1 MNPTARTVH
10 HLALLGAAG
19 MSGIALFDAGTKA
32 LTGHLSVFSD
42 DSDVEWLLQTSNAIH
57 GLAYVAMAAVLV
69 LHRRLIVSVN
79 RVAKVAYWLL
89 RGSVTVLAFV
99 FLALAPFLELESMPA
114 AISAVVGVA
123 FLLMLLSAPVLAIA
137 VRRTSAL
144 RPGTLLLAA
153 MVPLLALTILLG
165 VLAPVFGH
173 PAYLETALAFG
184 VALLGY
190 RASSHTVSAA
200 DEAASRAAV

>member
-1 MNPTARTVH
+1 MRPTPRTVH
-10 HLALLGAAG
+10 HLALVGAAG

-42 DSDVEWLLQTSNAIH
+42 ESDVEWLLQTSNAIH

-69 LHRRLIVSVN
+69 LHRRHIVSVN
-79 RVAKVAYWLL
+79 RVALVSYWLL
-89 RGSVTVLAFV
+89 RGSVTVLAFA
-99 FLALAPFLELESMPA
+99 FLALAPFVGPENMPA

-123 FLLMLLSAPVLAIA
+123 FLLMLLSAPVLGIA
-137 VRRTSAL
+137 VRRAPAL
-144 RPGTLLLAA
+144 RPGSLVLAA
-153 MVPLLALTILLG
+153 MVPVLAITVILG
-165 VLAPVFGH
+165 VLAPDFGH

-190 RASSHTVSAA
+190 RVSTHAFVADAAAASAA
-200 DEAASRAAV
+200 V